1 MAVSTFLTQQLEVLG
16 TRNRSLLLDYL
27 AAVFQPCFKRVGI
40 GTIVAIA
47 LNALLDCAF
56 TVSDI
61 LSVFNKS
68 LVDYRNVFVLIRRQI
83 NRELSFLIVLSTF

>member
-1 MAVSTFLTQQLEVLG
+1 MAVSAFLTQQLVILG

-27 AAVFQPCFKRVGI
+27 AAAFQPCFKRIGI
-40 GTIVAIA
+40 GTIVALA

-68 LVDYRNVFVLIRRQI
+68 LVDYRNFVVLIRRQI
-83 NRELSFLIVLSTF
+83 NREQSFLIVISTF